1 MFGTEEP
8 QLLAL
13 TPAMAEW
20 ADAVGRTIRVGR
32 LRADVA
38 KLPGPRNRLHFADA
52 MLQADHVIMEALRD
66 SGWAAERRPFA
77 ALRSGLSLT
86 GANIVAVKPGESS
99 HEAVVIGAH
108 HDTVSESP
116 GADDNGSGVAA
127 LLELARVLTPFR
139 FRSSIVLAALDMEEL
154 GFLGAEA
161 LLAQLQERLQGAI
174 IFEMLGYT
182 GRGPGSQL
190 VPPGVGL
197 LYPRQ
202 LARVRRRSFVGDFT
216 TVIYN
221 GPATGLARCFG
232 EGLVHIA
239 GADACLLL
247 RGPNDIP
254 VIGQALSVVLPFVR
268 NFARSDHVVF
278 WEAGIPA
285 IQVTDTADFRNPHYH
300 RPTDTLETLD
310 YDRIAAIVGA
320 TAVVVARTA
329 VQVG

>member
-1 MFGTEEP
+1 
-8 QLLAL
+8 
-13 TPAMAEW
+13 MAEW
-20 ADAVGRTIRVGR
+20 VGAIARTIRVDR

-38 KLPGPRNRLHFADA
+38 RLPGPRNRLDFPDA
-52 MLQADHVIMEALRD
+52 MLQTDKMIIESLRD
-66 SGWAAERRPFA
+66 AGWASERRPFHT
-77 ALRSGLSLT
+77 RRFGLSLA
-86 GANIVAVKPGESS
+86 GANIVAVRPGETDR
-99 HEAVVIGAH
+99 EAVLIGAH
-108 HDTVSESP
+108 HDSVSESP

-127 LLELARVLTPFR
+127 LLELARVLAPFR
-139 FRSSIVLAALDMEEL
+139 FRSSVVLAALDMEEL

-161 LLAQLQERLQGAI
+161 LLAQFRGQLQGAI

-182 GRGPGSQL
+182 GRRPGSQL

-232 EGLVHIA
+232 EGLAHIA
-239 GADACLLL
+239 GADACVLL

-254 VIGQALSVVLPFVR
+254 VVGQALSIVLPFVR

-300 RPTDTLETLD
+300 RPTDTPETLD
-310 YDRIAAIVGA
+310 YDQIGTIVGA
-320 TAVVVARTA
+320 TAVAVARTA
-329 VQVG
+329 GLRN